1 MNFIFFICP
10 ENPKLAKYCEGFY
23 NYLTYGYKTWTRD
36 RYVTSIPK
44 DKEAQSRLLMQK
56 NAPLIEE
63 MKAGDPVLERIY
75 QKVITSDCYTHH
87 YRRIDEHDIDNSKLM
102 IFITSNTN
110 PKKPPVYLYTQK
122 NSVVMWKVSNVDD
135 LTANKYTLLETL
147 IRKLAPPKN

>member
-1 MNFIFFICP
+1 MNFIFFISP

-87 YRRIDEHDIDNSKLM
+87 YRRIDGEDISNSKLI
-102 IFITSNTN
+102 IFITSNKN
-110 PKKPPVYLYTQK
+110 PKRPPSYLYTQE
-122 NSVVMWKVSNVDD
+122 NSVITWKVSNVSD

-147 IRKLAPPKN
+147 IRRLAPPRT